1 MMRATFKAAGLGLM
15 AALAISAALAA
26 TAQAGQFTAE
36 NYPATITGTQL
47 TGHKFSFA
55 NNYSV
60 TCASAAFHGQLPGA
74 VERLT
79 VGARY
84 EECESNAGDPV
95 TVKMT
100 GCHYGLEAAETLGEN
115 EVDGRLYVKCP
126 DGAGVDF
133 EDEVTGCKIKIL
145 PQNSLTTLKYTNN
158 VEAGD
163 FVVDINVFAINY
175 VENELC
181 PGGEGMFFAGQY
193 TGKST
198 ITGDFEGEET
208 GVKVD

>member
-1 MMRATFKAAGLGLM
+1 MRGKFKTLGIGLI
-15 AALAISAALAA
+15 AVLAISGAAAS

-60 TCASAAFHGQLPGA
+60 TCASAAFHGQLPEA

-95 TVKMT
+95 TIQMT
-100 GCHYGLEAAETLGEN
+100 GCDYGFEVAETLGEN
-115 EVDGRLYVKCP
+115 EVDGRLWIKCP
-126 DGAGVDF
+126 DGAGIDF
-133 EDEVTGCKIKIL
+133 EDEVTGCKVKIL
-145 PQNSLTTLKYTNN
+145 PQNALTTLKYTNN
-158 VEAGD
+158 VGAGD

-181 PGGEGMFFAGQY
+181 PGGAGMFFAGQY
-193 TGKST
+193 KGKST
-198 ITGDFEGEET
+198 MTGDFEGEEV

>member
-1 MMRATFKAAGLGLM
+1 MRAKFKIFLLGLM
-15 AALAISAALAA
+15 TVLATLGALASA
-26 TAQAGQFTAE
+26 AQAGTFTAE

-60 TCASAAFHGQLPGA
+60 TCASAAFHGQIPGA

-115 EVDGRLYVKCP
+115 EVDGRLYIKCP
-126 DGAGVDF
+126 AGAGIDF
-133 EDEVTGCKIKIL
+133 DDEVTGCEIKIL

-158 VEAGD
+158 VGAGD

-175 VENELC
+175 VENALC

-193 TGKST
+193 AGKST
-198 ITGDFEGEET
+198 ITGDFEGEGT